1 MSLASFLVAVYSTS
15 TLLYTYRNSSFPFDI
30 SKDTRLIISKA
41 KALRSRQGERERL
54 NTDYGAWFLTRGEDD
69 LLYAVCVSEEYP
81 ERTAFGLIQKVE
93 ALISKKN
100 KEDPVEK
107 RVKKL

>member
-1 MSLASFLVAVYSTS
+1 MQIVCIINKPPTPFSIYLKYYYTMSLASFLVAVYSTS

-81 ERTAFGLIQKVE
+81 
-93 ALISKKN
+93 
-100 KEDPVEK
+100 
-107 RVKKL
+107 